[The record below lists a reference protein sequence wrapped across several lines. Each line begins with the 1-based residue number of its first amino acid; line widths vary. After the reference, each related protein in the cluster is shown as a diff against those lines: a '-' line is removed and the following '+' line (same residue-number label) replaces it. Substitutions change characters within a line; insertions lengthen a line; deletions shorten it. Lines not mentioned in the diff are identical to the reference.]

1 MKMSASAPMIE
12 ENVTSSDDLRQLRGF
27 YEYLE
32 SAVFL
37 PFAARPTWL
46 GRTGA

>member
-1 MKMSASAPMIE
+1 MLEAI
-12 ENVTSSDDLRQLRGF
+12 ENVTPSDDLRQLRGF

-37 PFAARPTWL
+37 PLPPPTWP
-46 GRTGA
+46 GRTGD